1 MSLSRLPALLRA
13 RLHAR
18 LPRPGR
24 RSGTILLLTAAAG
37 LLVTGLAGPAAG
49 TDPYVAGQAATRIAR
64 LPAGLAG
71 AVIRRAA
78 QTGRALGLPEAA
90 RRTVE
95 RVEDR
100 RGHATFD
107 EVTDLDA
114 KGRPTAVLRYAPDGR
129 LVAAVHL
136 GWHEGRG
143 QTVAADADA
152 IRAALDILRANGI
165 EPVGRA
171 VARGR
176 GANGWSVNW
185 ERAVEGVPVPG
196 DGVRVQLWADG
207 SFHGLSRAEHP
218 LADRPP
224 TVLESSVAETAV
236 ARLLDRWIPA
246 AGRGEVRIDG
256 AALAWVA
263 PNDTFEATRPD
274 APDEVR
280 RLAWVVR
287 VRSSGAF
294 AQVLRGLE
302 VAIDAGDGSLLGGD
316 ILR

>member
-1 MSLSRLPALLRA
+1 MSLSLLP
-13 RLHAR
+13 AR

-24 RSGTILLLTAAAG
+24 RPGTILLVAVAAG

-49 TDPYVAGQAATRIAR
+49 TDPYVAGQAATRITR

-71 AVIRRAA
+71 AVIGRAA
-78 QTGRALGLPEAA
+78 RTGRALGLPEAA

-107 EVTDLDA
+107 EVSDLDA

-129 LVAAVHL
+129 LIAAVHL

-143 QTVAADADA
+143 QAVAADADA
-152 IRAALDILRANGI
+152 IRAALEVLQANGI
-165 EPVGRA
+165 EPVGQA

-185 ERAVEGVPVPG
+185 ERAVDGVPVPG

-218 LADRPP
+218 LADRPA
-224 TVLESSVAETAV
+224 TVLEASVAETAV

-246 AGRGEVRIDG
+246 AGRGEVWIDG
-256 AALAWVA
+256 SALAWVA
-263 PNDTFEATRPD
+263 PNDTFAAARPD
-274 APDEVR
+274 APEEVR

-287 VRSSGAF
+287 VRSIGAF
-294 AQVLRGLE
+294 AEVLRGLE
-302 VAIDAGDGSLLGGD
+302 VAIDVGDGSLLGGD
-316 ILR
+316 VLR